1 MKQTSEVR
9 AVDLVRDI
17 RDAQA
22 GELAKKSAAEIMQ
35 FFNRA
40 GERAKK
46 SARSSKRVSTPTRRI
61 TLMRTP
67 PVNRQNS
74 PQR

>member
-1 MKQTSEVR
+1 MKQTSEIR

-17 RDAQA
+17 RNAQA
-22 GELAKKSAAEIMQ
+22 TKLGKKSAAEIIE

-46 SARSSKRVSTPTRRI
+46 SARSSKRVSTPKGA
-61 TLMRTP
+61 
-67 PVNRQNS
+67 
-74 PQR
+74 